1 MQDFSNEL
9 SGKAVFSTVDL
20 KDAYHQIPIHPEDIE
35 KTALST
41 PYGSFEYT
49 RMSFGLCGAAQTF
62 QRFVDQ
68 VFRGLSSKNRRKVKY
83 FCYLDDILLAS
94 DNMQE
99 HLEDVEALFKRLNEY
114 GLKINL
120 AKCVFQEKEL
130 QFLGHTITSK
140 GISPQNSKVEAIPI
154 LQNL

>member
-1 MQDFSNEL
+1 
-9 SGKAVFSTVDL
+9 
-20 KDAYHQIPIHPEDIE
+20 
-35 KTALST
+35 
-41 PYGSFEYT
+41 
-49 RMSFGLCGAAQTF
+49 MSFGLCGAAQTF

-68 VFRGLSSKNRRKVKY
+68 VFRGLTSKNGRKVKY
-83 FCYLDDILLAS
+83 FCYLNDILLAS

-130 QFLGHTITSK
+130 QFLGHTITPK
-140 GISPQNSKVEAIPI
+140 GISPQNSKVEAIRNFAKPVTLKDLRRYLGMI
-154 LQNL
+154 IIIIITTNSLRKQLVHLLLLKLYYQQLDRRKVMLS